1 MAVAGIDRNTALSP
15 EAPLAPLTT
24 ERELRTDLET
34 SIPKPYLARGLVAPD
49 MEHPH
54 GTPGH
59 RHHGMSVLQQHVAF
73 FDQDDN
79 GIIYP
84 WETYSGL
91 RQIGFNMIASLVI
104 ALIINGAMSYPT
116 LPGWIP
122 SPFLPIY
129 IHNIHKAKHGSDTST
144 YDREGRFY
152 PVHFENTFS
161 MYARTLPDK
170 LSLGELWD
178 MTEGNREVLDLFGWL
193 ASKLEWGVLYV
204 LARDQDGFLSKE
216 AIRRCFDGSLF
227 EYCAKIQLENEG
239 WLKEE

>member
-116 LPGWIP
+116 LPVRYL
-122 SPFLPIY
+122 FL
-129 IHNIHKAKHGSDTST
+129 
-144 YDREGRFY
+144 GR
-152 PVHFENTFS
+152 VDI
-161 MYARTLPDK
+161 L
-170 LSLGELWD
+170 
-178 MTEGNREVLDLFGWL
+178 
-193 ASKLEWGVLYV
+193 
-204 LARDQDGFLSKE
+204 
-216 AIRRCFDGSLF
+216 
-227 EYCAKIQLENEG
+227 
-239 WLKEE
+239 